1 MWIVRRK
8 YVDRARKTLD
18 FEADYWQTLR
28 IVGGE
33 DWMGQKQ
40 YGWPEKDDINLM
52 KNIVHYTGDWGYP
65 VLIQRNNFKHKSLSC
80 WSINPFVGCLHAC
93 RFCYVPS
100 TFSPPVEA
108 LLSKAGVQDC
118 GEQWGQY
125 AFLRTWD
132 EAAFLKSL
140 ATAERTPAS
149 ELNIDGNR
157 AVMLS
162 TTTDAYQTLRGSNG
176 AETLELNKRARVTVR
191 RMLELI
197 RDRSSLNV
205 RILTRSPLAR
215 QDFDLYKTFGDRLL
229 FGMSLPTLNDQLA
242 RVYEPKA
249 PAPTQRLETLKLAA
263 SMGIPVYVAVAPTYP
278 EQGEEDL
285 AKVLGEVAAL
295 QPVTVF
301 HEPINIRLE
310 NVERMKREAQTLG
323 FEFMD
328 DVFATKENWE
338 GYAIT
343 QLLTAQ
349 TVAKKLGLGSVFH
362 PWPDSTLG
370 SKRVRYAFGSGYSN
384 WIDECWNRVSAW
396 PCAQAERIAA

>member
-1 MWIVRRK
+1 LL
-8 YVDRARKTLD
+8 ASS
-18 FEADYWQTLR
+18 EAKLGWAKSNTA
-28 IVGGE
+28 
-33 DWMGQKQ
+33 GQK
-40 YGWPEKDDINLM
+40 KDDENLM
-52 KNIVHYTGDWGYP
+52 NTKSHYTGHWDHP
-65 VLIQRNNFKHKSLSC
+65 VTINRNNFQHKSLSC
-80 WSINPFVGCLHAC
+80 WSINPFVGCQHAC

-100 TFSPPVEA
+100 VSAIKLKSPLGKLGVE
-108 LLSKAGVQDC
+108 DPD
-118 GEQWGQY
+118 EQWGQY

-132 EAAFLKSL
+132 ESAFLKSL
-140 ATAERTPAS
+140 AKAERTPVG
-149 ELNIDGNR
+149 ELPIDGNR

-162 TTTDAYQTLRGSNG
+162 TTTDAYQTLRGSN
-176 AETLELNKRARVTVR
+176 ASETLELNERARVMVR

-197 RDRSSLNV
+197 RDRSTLNV

-249 PAPTQRLETLKLAA
+249 PAPTKRLETLKLAV

-278 EQGEEDL
+278 DEGEEDL
-285 AKVLGEVAAL
+285 AKVLGSVAAL

-301 HEPINIRLE
+301 HEPINIRAE
-310 NVERMKREAQTLG
+310 NVERMKLEAQALG
-323 FEFMD
+323 FDFME
-328 DVFATKENWE
+328 DVFSTKENWE

-349 TVAKKLGLGSVFH
+349 TVADKLGLGSVFH

-370 SKRVRYAFGSGYSN
+370 SKRVRDAFGSGYSA
-384 WIDECWNRVSAW
+384 WIDECWNRISAW
-396 PCAQAERIAA
+396 PCANEERKAA

>member
-1 MWIVRRK
+1 MTTIINQ
-8 YVDRARKTLD
+8 TG
-18 FEADYWQTLR
+18 YWSL
-28 IVGGE
+28 
-33 DWMGQKQ
+33 
-40 YGWPEKDDINLM
+40 
-52 KNIVHYTGDWGYP
+52 P
-65 VLIQRNNFKHKSLSC
+65 VTVNRNNFQHKSLSC
-80 WSINPFVGCLHAC
+80 WSINPFVGCQHAC

-100 TFSPPVEA
+100 VTTIKLKAP
-108 LLSKAGVQDC
+108 LSKLGVEDPD
-118 GEQWGQY
+118 EQWGQY
-125 AFLRTWD
+125 SFLRTWD
-132 EAAFLKSL
+132 ESAFLKSL
-140 ATAERTPAS
+140 AKAEGTPIS

-162 TTTDAYQTLRGSNG
+162 TTTDAYQTLRGSNSS
-176 AETLELNKRARVTVR
+176 ETLELNEGARKMVR

-285 AKVLGEVAAL
+285 AKVLGAVAAL

-301 HEPINIRLE
+301 HEPINIRAE
-310 NVERMKREAQTLG
+310 NVERMKREAKALG

-328 DVFATKENWE
+328 HVFSTKEEWE

-349 TVAKKLGLGSVFH
+349 TVANKLGLGSVFH

-370 SKRVRYAFGSGYSN
+370 SKRVRYAFGSGYSD

-396 PCAQAERIAA
+396 PCRQQERMAA

>member
-1 MWIVRRK
+1 MKSIINSW
-8 YVDRARKTLD
+8 
-18 FEADYWQTLR
+18 
-28 IVGGE
+28 
-33 DWMGQKQ
+33 
-40 YGWPEKDDINLM
+40 EKSVKIN
-52 KNIVHYTGDWGYP
+52 
-65 VLIQRNNFKHKSLSC
+65 RNNFQHKSLSS

-100 TFSPPVEA
+100 VSAIKLKGPLGKLGVE
-108 LLSKAGVQDC
+108 DPD
-118 GEQWGQY
+118 GEWGQY
-125 AFLRTWD
+125 AFLRKWD

-140 ATAERTPAS
+140 AKAERTPIS

-162 TTTDAYQTLRGSNG
+162 TTTDAYQTLRGANPS
-176 AETLELNKRARVTVR
+176 ETLELNKEARAMVR

-229 FGMSLPTLNDQLA
+229 FGMSLPTLDDQLA

-249 PAPTQRLETLKLAA
+249 PAPTKRLETLKLAA

-278 EQGEEDL
+278 EQGEKDL
-285 AKVLGEVAAL
+285 AKVLGAVASL

-301 HEPINIRLE
+301 HEVINIRAE
-310 NVERMKREAQTLG
+310 NVERMKREAQALG

-328 DVFATKENWE
+328 HVFSTKEEWE

-349 TVAKKLGLGSVFH
+349 TVANKLGLGSVFH
-362 PWPDSTLG
+362 PWPDSMLG
-370 SKRVRYAFGSGYSN
+370 SKRVRYAFGSGYSV
-384 WIDECWNRVSAW
+384 WIDECWNRISAW
-396 PCAQAERIAA
+396 PCANEERKAA

>member
-1 MWIVRRK
+1 MN
-8 YVDRARKTLD
+8 T
-18 FEADYWQTLR
+18 
-28 IVGGE
+28 
-33 DWMGQKQ
+33 
-40 YGWPEKDDINLM
+40 
-52 KNIVHYTGDWGYP
+52 NIHYTGDWNHP
-65 VLIQRNNFKHKSLSC
+65 VLIQRNNFKHKSLSS
-80 WSINPFVGCLHAC
+80 WAVNPFVGCQHAC

-100 TFSPPVEA
+100 VTTIKLKAP
-108 LLSKAGVQDC
+108 LSKLGVEDPD
-118 GEQWGQY
+118 EQWGQY
-125 AFLRTWD
+125 SFLRTWD
-132 EAAFLKSL
+132 ESAFLKSL
-140 ATAERTPAS
+140 AKAERTPIG

-162 TTTDAYQTLRGSNG
+162 TTTDAYQTLRGSNPS
-176 AETLELNKRARVTVR
+176 ETLELNKQARVMVR

-229 FGMSLPTLNDQLA
+229 FGMSLPTLDDQLA

-249 PAPTQRLETLKLAA
+249 PAPTKRLETLKLAA

-285 AKVLGEVAAL
+285 AEVLGAVAAL

-301 HEPINIRLE
+301 HEPINIRAE
-310 NVERMKREAQTLG
+310 NVERMKIEAQALG

-328 DVFATKENWE
+328 HVFSTKEDWE

-349 TVAKKLGLGSVFH
+349 TVANKLGLGSVFH

-370 SKRVRYAFGSGYSN
+370 SKRVRYAFGSGYSE
-384 WIDECWNRVSAW
+384 WIDEGWNRISAW
-396 PCAQAERIAA
+396 PCANEERMAA

>member
-1 MWIVRRK
+1 MLNTSIWKNAV
-8 YVDRARKTLD
+8 T
-18 FEADYWQTLR
+18 
-28 IVGGE
+28 
-33 DWMGQKQ
+33 
-40 YGWPEKDDINLM
+40 IN
-52 KNIVHYTGDWGYP
+52 
-65 VLIQRNNFKHKSLSC
+65 RNNFKYKSLSC
-80 WSINPFVGCLHAC
+80 FSINPFVGCQHAC

-100 TFSPPVEA
+100 VSTIKLKGPLGKLGVE
-108 LLSKAGVQDC
+108 DPD
-118 GEQWGQY
+118 EQWGQY

-132 EAAFLKSL
+132 ESAFLKSL
-140 ATAERTPAS
+140 VVAERTPVS

-162 TTTDAYQTLRGSNG
+162 TTTDAYQTLRGSD
-176 AETLELNKRARVTVR
+176 ASETLELNKQARVMVR

-249 PAPTQRLETLKLAA
+249 PAPTKRLETLKLAA
-263 SMGIPVYVAVAPTYP
+263 SMGIPVYVAVAPTAP

-285 AKVLGEVAAL
+285 AKVLGAVAAI

-301 HEPINIRLE
+301 HEPINIRAE
-310 NVERMKREAQTLG
+310 NVERMKSEAQALG

-328 DVFATKENWE
+328 HVFSTKEDWE

-343 QLLTAQ
+343 QLLAAQ
-349 TVAKKLGLGSVFH
+349 TLANKLGLGSVFH

-370 SKRVRYAFGSGYSN
+370 SKRVRYAFGSGYSA

-396 PCAQAERIAA
+396 PCIGEERKAA

>member
-1 MWIVRRK
+1 MVRSNNISG
-8 YVDRARKTLD
+8 
-18 FEADYWQTLR
+18 YWTPP
-28 IVGGE
+28 VT
-33 DWMGQKQ
+33 
-40 YGWPEKDDINLM
+40 IN
-52 KNIVHYTGDWGYP
+52 
-65 VLIQRNNFKHKSLSC
+65 RNNFQHKSLSC
-80 WSINPFVGCLHAC
+80 WSINPFVGCQHAC

-100 TFSPPVEA
+100 VSTIKLKGPLGKLGVE
-108 LLSKAGVQDC
+108 DPD
-118 GEQWGQY
+118 EQWGQY

-140 ATAERTPAS
+140 VVAERTPVS

-162 TTTDAYQTLRGSNG
+162 TTTDAYQTLRGSN
-176 AETLELNKRARVTVR
+176 ATETLELNKQARVMVQ

-263 SMGIPVYVAVAPTYP
+263 SMGLPVYVAVAPSYP
-278 EQGEEDL
+278 EEGEEDL
-285 AKVLGEVAAL
+285 SKVLGAVAAL

-301 HEPINIRLE
+301 HEPINIRAE
-310 NVERMKREAQTLG
+310 NVGRMKREALSLG
-323 FEFMD
+323 FEFME
-328 DVFATKENWE
+328 DVFSTKENWE

-349 TVAKKLGLGSVFH
+349 TVANKLGLGPVFH
-362 PWPDSTLG
+362 PWPDSSLG
-370 SKRVRYAFGSGYSN
+370 SKRVQYAFGSGYSD

-396 PCAQAERIAA
+396 PCTRSERMAA

>member
-1 MWIVRRK
+1 MEWAKINT
-8 YVDRARKTLD
+8 D
-18 FEADYWQTLR
+18 
-28 IVGGE
+28 
-33 DWMGQKQ
+33 GQKN
-40 YGWPEKDDINLM
+40 DDNFFIKTTIN
-52 KNIVHYTGDWGYP
+52 YTGDWNHP
-65 VLIQRNNFKHKSLSC
+65 ALIQRNNFQHKSLSC
-80 WSINPFVGCLHAC
+80 WSLNPYVGCQHAC

-108 LLSKAGVQDC
+108 LLAKAGIGDADKD
-118 GEQWGQY
+118 WGQY
-125 AFLRTWD
+125 AFLRRWD

-140 ATAERTPAS
+140 AVAERTPVS

-162 TTTDAYQTLRGSNG
+162 TTTDAYQTLRGSNA
-176 AETLELNKRARVTVR
+176 AETLDLNKRARVMVR

-197 RDRSSLNV
+197 RDRSTLNV

-278 EQGEEDL
+278 EQCEEDL
-285 AKVLGEVAAL
+285 TKVLCAVAAL

-301 HEPINIRLE
+301 HEPINIRTG
-310 NVERMKREAQTLG
+310 NVERMKREAQALG
-323 FEFMD
+323 FEFMEN
-328 DVFATKENWE
+328 VFATKENWE
-338 GYAIT
+338 EFAVA
-343 QLLTAQ
+343 QLL
-349 TVAKKLGLGSVFH
+349 VAETLATNLGLGCVFH
-362 PWPDSTLG
+362 SWPDSTLG
-370 SKRVRYAFGSGYSN
+370 SKRVRDAFGPDYSE
-384 WIDECWNRVSAW
+384 WIDECWYRVSAW
-396 PCAQAERIAA
+396 PCTQSERMAA

>member
-1 MWIVRRK
+1 MVRSNNISG
-8 YVDRARKTLD
+8 
-18 FEADYWQTLR
+18 YWTPP
-28 IVGGE
+28 VT
-33 DWMGQKQ
+33 
-40 YGWPEKDDINLM
+40 IN
-52 KNIVHYTGDWGYP
+52 
-65 VLIQRNNFKHKSLSC
+65 RNNFQHKSLSC
-80 WSINPFVGCLHAC
+80 WSINPFVGCQHAC

-100 TFSPPVEA
+100 VSTIKLKGPLGKLGVE
-108 LLSKAGVQDC
+108 DPD
-118 GEQWGQY
+118 EQWGQY

-140 ATAERTPAS
+140 VVAERTPVS

-162 TTTDAYQTLRGSNG
+162 TTTDAYQTLRGSN
-176 AETLELNKRARVTVR
+176 ATETLELNKQARVMVQ

-197 RDRSSLNV
+197 RDRSTLNV

-263 SMGIPVYVAVAPTYP
+263 SMGIPVYVAVAPSYP
-278 EQGEEDL
+278 EQGEDDL
-285 AKVLGEVAAL
+285 AKVLGAVVGL

-301 HEPINIRLE
+301 HEPINIRAE
-310 NVERMKREAQTLG
+310 NVARMKSEAQALG

-328 DVFATKENWE
+328 HIFTTKEEWE

-349 TVAKKLGLGSVFH
+349 TVANKLGLGPVFH

-370 SKRVRYAFGSGYSN
+370 SKRVRYAFGSGYSD

-396 PCAQAERIAA
+396 PCTQSERMAA

>member
-1 MWIVRRK
+1 MTKLIIQAGHWEHPV
-8 YVDRARKTLD
+8 T
-18 FEADYWQTLR
+18 
-28 IVGGE
+28 
-33 DWMGQKQ
+33 
-40 YGWPEKDDINLM
+40 IN
-52 KNIVHYTGDWGYP
+52 K
-65 VLIQRNNFKHKSLSC
+65 NNFQHKSLSC
-80 WSINPFVGCLHAC
+80 WSINPFVGCQHAC

-100 TFSPPVEA
+100 VSAIKLKGPLGKLGVE
-108 LLSKAGVQDC
+108 DPD
-118 GEQWGQY
+118 EQWGQY

-132 EAAFLKSL
+132 ESAFLKSL
-140 ATAERTPAS
+140 AKAERTPVG
-149 ELNIDGNR
+149 ELPIDGNR

-162 TTTDAYQTLRGSNG
+162 TTTDAYQTLRGSN
-176 AETLELNKRARVTVR
+176 ASETLELNERARVMVR

-197 RDRSSLNV
+197 RDRSTLNV

-249 PAPTQRLETLKLAA
+249 PAPTKRLETLKLAA

-285 AKVLGEVAAL
+285 AKVLGAVAAL

-301 HEPINIRLE
+301 HEPINIRAE
-310 NVERMKREAQTLG
+310 NVERMKLEAQALG
-323 FEFMD
+323 FDFME
-328 DVFATKENWE
+328 DVFSTKEDWE

-349 TVAKKLGLGSVFH
+349 TVANKLGLGSVFH

-370 SKRVRYAFGSGYSN
+370 SKRVRYAFGSGYSA
-384 WIDECWNRVSAW
+384 WIDECWNRVSSW
-396 PCAQAERIAA
+396 PCIGEERKAA

>member
-1 MWIVRRK
+1 MNNNYIIGNW
-8 YVDRARKTLD
+8 
-18 FEADYWQTLR
+18 
-28 IVGGE
+28 
-33 DWMGQKQ
+33 
-40 YGWPEKDDINLM
+40 
-52 KNIVHYTGDWGYP
+52 KNT
-65 VLIQRNNFKHKSLSC
+65 VLIKRNNFQHKSLSC
-80 WSINPFVGCLHAC
+80 WSLNPYVGCQHAC

-100 TFSPPVEA
+100 ASTIKMKGP
-108 LLSKAGVQDC
+108 LGKLGVTCPDAD
-118 GEQWGQY
+118 WGQY

-140 ATAERTPAS
+140 VVAERTPVS
-149 ELNIDGNR
+149 ELNVDGNR

-162 TTTDAYQTLRGSNG
+162 TTTDAYQTLRGSNA
-176 AETLELNKRARVTVR
+176 AETLELNKRARVMVR

-197 RDRSSLNV
+197 RDRSTLNV

-285 AKVLGEVAAL
+285 AKVLGAVVAL

-301 HEPINIRLE
+301 HEPIQIRAN
-310 NVERMKREAQTLG
+310 NVPRMKLESQALG
-323 FEFMD
+323 HDFMGE
-328 DVFATKENWE
+328 VFATDGEWAR
-338 GYAIT
+338 YAIN
-343 QLLTAQ
+343 QLQTAQ
-349 TVAKKLGLGSVFH
+349 AVAANLGLGSVFH
-362 PWPDSTLG
+362 PWPDLKLG
-370 SKRVRYAFGSGYSN
+370 TKPNRHAFGSRYSA

-396 PCAQAERIAA
+396 PCANEERKAA

>member
-1 MWIVRRK
+1 M
-8 YVDRARKTLD
+8 
-18 FEADYWQTLR
+18 
-28 IVGGE
+28 
-33 DWMGQKQ
+33 
-40 YGWPEKDDINLM
+40 IN
-52 KNIVHYTGDWGYP
+52 NYTIGNWKHS
-65 VLIQRNNFKHKSLSC
+65 VLIQANNFRHKSLSC
-80 WSINPFVGCLHAC
+80 WSLNPYIGCQHAC

-108 LLSKAGVQDC
+108 LLEKAGVGD
-118 GEQWGQY
+118 GDNDWGQY
-125 AFLRTWD
+125 AFLRRWD

-140 ATAERTPAS
+140 VVAERTPVS

-162 TTTDAYQTLRGSNG
+162 TTTDAYQTLRGSNA
-176 AETLELNKRARVTVR
+176 AETLELNKRARVMVR

-197 RDRSSLNV
+197 RDRSTLNV

-285 AKVLGEVAAL
+285 AKVLGAVVAL

-301 HEPINIRLE
+301 HEPIQIRAE
-310 NVERMKREAQTLG
+310 NVGRMKREAEALG

-328 DVFATKENWE
+328 HVFTTKEEWE

-349 TVAKKLGLGSVFH
+349 TVAKKLGLGPVFH
-362 PWPDSTLG
+362 PWPDTTLG
-370 SKRVRYAFGSGYSN
+370 SKRVRYAFGSGYSD

-396 PCAQAERIAA
+396 PCRQQERMAA

>member
-1 MWIVRRK
+1 MEWAKINT
-8 YVDRARKTLD
+8 D
-18 FEADYWQTLR
+18 
-28 IVGGE
+28 
-33 DWMGQKQ
+33 GQKN
-40 YGWPEKDDINLM
+40 DDNFFIKTTIN
-52 KNIVHYTGDWGYP
+52 YTGDWNHP
-65 VLIQRNNFKHKSLSC
+65 ALIQRNNFQHKSLSC
-80 WSINPFVGCLHAC
+80 WSLNPYVGCQHAC

-108 LLSKAGVQDC
+108 LLAKAGIGDADKD
-118 GEQWGQY
+118 WGQY
-125 AFLRTWD
+125 AFLRRWD

-140 ATAERTPAS
+140 AVAERTPVS

-162 TTTDAYQTLRGSNG
+162 TTTDAYQTLRGSNA
-176 AETLELNKRARVTVR
+176 AETLDLNKRARVMVR

-197 RDRSSLNV
+197 RDRSTLNV

-215 QDFDLYKTFGDRLL
+215 QDFDLYETFGDRLL

-285 AKVLGEVAAL
+285 AKVLGAVVAL
-295 QPVTVF
+295 QPVTVY
-301 HEPINIRLE
+301 HEPIQIRAE
-310 NVERMKREAQTLG
+310 NVGRMKREAEALG

-328 DVFATKENWE
+328 HVFTTKEEWE

-349 TVAKKLGLGSVFH
+349 TVANKLGLGPVFH

-370 SKRVRYAFGSGYSN
+370 SKRVRYAFGSGYST

-396 PCAQAERIAA
+396 PCANEERKVA

>member
-1 MWIVRRK
+1 MLTSKPPIGRFG
-8 YVDRARKTLD
+8 ASS
-18 FEADYWQTLR
+18 EAK
-28 IVGGE
+28 VG
-33 DWMGQKQ
+33 WAKSNTAGQK
-40 YGWPEKDDINLM
+40 KDDKKFMTKLIIQAGHWEHPVTINE
-52 KNIVHYTGDWGYP
+52 
-65 VLIQRNNFKHKSLSC
+65 NNFQHKSLSC
-80 WSINPFVGCLHAC
+80 WSINPFVGCQHAC

-100 TFSPPVEA
+100 VSAIKLKGPLGKLGVE
-108 LLSKAGVQDC
+108 DPD
-118 GEQWGQY
+118 EQWGQY

-132 EAAFLKSL
+132 ESAFLKSL
-140 ATAERTPAS
+140 AKAERTPVG
-149 ELNIDGNR
+149 ELPIDGNR

-162 TTTDAYQTLRGSNG
+162 TTTDAYQTLRGSN
-176 AETLELNKRARVTVR
+176 ASETLELNERARVMVR

-197 RDRSSLNV
+197 RDRSTLNV

-249 PAPTQRLETLKLAA
+249 PAPTKRLETLKLAA

-285 AKVLGEVAAL
+285 TKVLGAVAAL

-301 HEPINIRLE
+301 HEVINIRAE
-310 NVERMKREAQTLG
+310 NVERMKREAQALG
-323 FEFMD
+323 FEFME

-349 TVAKKLGLGSVFH
+349 TLATKLGLGSVFH

-370 SKRVRYAFGSGYSN
+370 SKRVRYAFGSGYSE
-384 WIDECWNRVSAW
+384 WIDECWNRISAW
-396 PCAQAERIAA
+396 PCRQQERMAA

>member
-1 MWIVRRK
+1 MVRSNNISG
-8 YVDRARKTLD
+8 
-18 FEADYWQTLR
+18 YWTPP
-28 IVGGE
+28 VT
-33 DWMGQKQ
+33 
-40 YGWPEKDDINLM
+40 IN
-52 KNIVHYTGDWGYP
+52 
-65 VLIQRNNFKHKSLSC
+65 RNNFQHKSLSC
-80 WSINPFVGCLHAC
+80 WSINPFVGCQHAC

-100 TFSPPVEA
+100 VSTIKLKGPLGKLGVE
-108 LLSKAGVQDC
+108 DPD
-118 GEQWGQY
+118 EQWGQY

-132 EAAFLKSL
+132 ESAFLKSL
-140 ATAERTPAS
+140 VVAERTPVS
-149 ELNIDGNR
+149 DLNIDGNR

-162 TTTDAYQTLRGSNG
+162 TTTDAYQTLRGSNA
-176 AETLELNKRARVTVR
+176 AETLDLNKQARVMVQ

-197 RDRSSLNV
+197 RDRSTLNV

-263 SMGIPVYVAVAPTYP
+263 SMGIPVYVAVAPSYP

-285 AKVLGEVAAL
+285 SRVLGAVVAL

-301 HEPINIRLE
+301 HEPIQIRAE
-310 NVERMKREAQTLG
+310 NVGRMKREAEALG

-328 DVFATKENWE
+328 HVFTTKEEWE

-349 TVAKKLGLGSVFH
+349 TVANKLGLGPVFH

-370 SKRVRYAFGSGYSN
+370 SKRVRYAFGSGYSD

-396 PCAQAERIAA
+396 PCTKSERMAA

>member
-1 MWIVRRK
+1 M
-8 YVDRARKTLD
+8 ARK
-18 FEADYWQTLR
+18 
-28 IVGGE
+28 
-33 DWMGQKQ
+33 
-40 YGWPEKDDINLM
+40 KDDNFFIKTTIN
-52 KNIVHYTGDWGYP
+52 YTGDWNHP
-65 VLIQRNNFKHKSLSC
+65 ALIQRNNFQHKSLSC
-80 WSINPFVGCLHAC
+80 WSLNPYVGCQHAC

-108 LLSKAGVQDC
+108 LLAKAGIGDADKD
-118 GEQWGQY
+118 WGQY
-125 AFLRTWD
+125 AFLRRWD

-140 ATAERTPAS
+140 AVAERTPVS

-162 TTTDAYQTLRGSNG
+162 TTTDAYQTLRGSNA
-176 AETLELNKRARVTVR
+176 AETLELNKRARVMVR

-197 RDRSSLNV
+197 RDRSTLNV

-285 AKVLGEVAAL
+285 AKVLGAVVTL

-301 HEPINIRLE
+301 HEPIQIRAE
-310 NVERMKREAQTLG
+310 NVGRMKREAEALG

-328 DVFATKENWE
+328 HVFTTKEEWE

-349 TVAKKLGLGSVFH
+349 TVANKLGLGPVFH
-362 PWPDSTLG
+362 PWPDFTLG
-370 SKRVRYAFGSGYSN
+370 SKRVRYAFGSAYSA
-384 WIDECWNRVSAW
+384 WIDECWNRISAW
-396 PCAQAERIAA
+396 PCTNEEMKVA